1 MIYSS
6 LSRTRSYIQRGR
18 IAMYDLTLVEFKD
31 ILSSDISTDLSISW
45 DFIEEKR
52 EVRVGYLIQR
62 VIRSF

>member
-1 MIYSS
+1 M
-6 LSRTRSYIQRGR
+6 QRGR

-31 ILSSDISTDLSISW
+31 ILSSDMSTDLSISC